1 MFAIVKESESLF
13 PDVQHAGGG
22 LKTVSVLSRDD
33 WDSHFCTCEEEDSGL
48 SDGEQERK
56 GQKKSPK
63 LKMNFYL
70 FKMLRFIK
78 NILCSIILNH
88 TKTL

>member
-1 MFAIVKESESLF
+1 MIGTVIFAPVRR
-13 PDVQHAGGG
+13 
-22 LKTVSVLSRDD
+22 KTADYLTENRNEKD
-33 WDSHFCTCEEEDSGL
+33 
-48 SDGEQERK
+48 
-56 GQKKSPK
+56 KKSPK

-70 FKMLRFIK
+70 FKKLRFIK

>member
-1 MFAIVKESESLF
+1 MIGTVIFAPVRR
-13 PDVQHAGGG
+13 
-22 LKTVSVLSRDD
+22 KTADYLTENRNEKD
-33 WDSHFCTCEEEDSGL
+33 
-48 SDGEQERK
+48 K
-56 GQKKSPK
+56 KKSPK